1 MTPAQKKSVNN
12 NVADYLTDGD
22 FSGTRRDSEEKTVP
36 KTDAPGEYWNY
47 LDEML
52 NTYKSIKSSK
62 RRIAGFKIEVQHL
75 ND

>member
-52 NTYKSIKSSK
+52 NTYKSIKNSK
-62 RRIAGFKIEVQHL
+62 RRIYENI
-75 ND
+75 